1 MIGTKL
7 VQRYQIL
14 ERVGG
19 GGMAVVYKARCTLL
33 NRIVAVKVLR
43 HQFSVDED
51 FVRRFRRE
59 AQAAASLSHPNI
71 VNIYDVGQEKDI
83 YFIVME
89 YVEGETLKDLIDR
102 EGPLE
107 PARAVNITRQIANAL
122 YHAHYNK
129 IIHRDIKPH
138 NVLISKD
145 GRIKVADF
153 GIARAVTNTT
163 QTFSPNSLM
172 GSVHYFS
179 PEQAKGKLA
188 TEQSDLY
195 SLGIVLYEMLTKT
208 LPFDGDS
215 PVSIALK
222 HIQQTI
228 PPASRYNPS
237 IPQGLQ
243 AILEKLLAKDQ
254 SLRYESAIDLLSA
267 LRTWNTQAATQTA
280 EIDDNVEEEDTQVFT
295 PLTTSIKKKRFHFTE
310 AGKKNFRKW
319 SLIGLA
325 IVAAVTLAVL
335 GISSLAK
342 IWEVKEI
349 TLPSVLE
356 ESKENAVA
364 ILEAEGLTN
373 ITFDESHHDTIPKG
387 HVIRQRPGENQVVK
401 QNRNIELVISLG
413 PVLIEVPKVEGIE
426 DVRLA
431 ESNLQAVG
439 LDSKREYK
447 TSETKPNGYVLSQD
461 PLPGTKIPKNQKVTL
476 VVSSGPRPF
485 KMPNV
490 IDKNLEE
497 AEKILEDLGI
507 DVRRAWN
514 PSQGDSPGGI
524 VTDQTPGRDEEIK
537 PGDIVYLYL
546 RPYNKI
552 SKSVEVLLNPLVES
566 KVKIVITDSSG
577 EKTVAEETV
586 SGHFT
591 YSVTVT
597 GWETGTIRVYVNDG
611 QVDTIKF

>member
-43 HQFSVDED
+43 HQFSVDEE

-71 VNIYDVGQEKDI
+71 VNIYDVGQENDV

-102 EGPLE
+102 EAPLE

-122 YHAHYNK
+122 YHAHHNK

-163 QTFSPNSLM
+163 QTFSPKSLM

-179 PEQAKGKLA
+179 PEQARGQLA

-222 HIQQTI
+222 HIQQTV
-228 PPASRYNPS
+228 PPATRYNPS

-243 AILEKLLAKDQ
+243 VILAKMLAKDQ
-254 SLRYESAIDLLSA
+254 SQRYESAIDLLSA
-267 LRTWNTQAATQTA
+267 LRTWNTQAATEAAGT
-280 EIDDNVEEEDTQVFT
+280 DDKVEEEDTQVFLPVT
-295 PLTTSIKKKRFHFTE
+295 APAKKKFHLTDS
-310 AGKKNFRKW
+310 GKKRLRKW
-319 SLIGLA
+319 SLIGISIA
-325 IVAAVTLAVL
+325 AAVALAVL
-335 GISSLAK
+335 GISSLIK
-342 IWEVKEI
+342 FWEVKEI
-349 TLPSVLE
+349 TLPNVVE
-356 ESKENAVA
+356 EPKENAVA
-364 ILEAEGLTN
+364 ILKAEGLTN
-373 ITFDESHHDTIPKG
+373 ITFSESHHDSIPAN
-387 HVIRQRPGENQVVK
+387 HVIRQRPSANQVVK

-413 PVLIEVPKVEGIE
+413 PVLIEVPSVEGV
-426 DVRLA
+426 DVRVA
-431 ESNLQAVG
+431 ESDLQAVG
-439 LDSKREYK
+439 LTAVREYEY
-447 TSETKPNGYVLSQD
+447 SETHAKDIVIRQD
-461 PLPGTKIPKNQKVTL
+461 PLAGVEIAKNQEVKL
-476 VVSSGPRPF
+476 VVSAGPRPF
-485 KMPNV
+485 KMPSV
-490 IDKNLEE
+490 IGKSLDE
-497 AEKILEDLGI
+497 AEKVLADLKV

-524 VTDQTPGRDEEIK
+524 VTDQTPAASEEVK

-552 SKSVEVLLNPLVES
+552 SRTIELTLNPLAES
-566 KVKIVITDSSG
+566 RIRVVVKDIAG
-577 EKTVAEETV
+577 EEIVAEETV
-586 SGHFT
+586 SGRFEYT
-591 YSVTVT
+591 ITVT
-597 GWETGTIRVYVNDG
+597 GWETGSFSVYVNDG
-611 QVDTIKF
+611 LVDKINF

>member
-14 ERVGG
+14 ERIGG

-43 HQFSVDED
+43 HQFAVDEE

-71 VNIYDVGQEKDI
+71 VNIYDVGQENDI

-89 YVEGETLKDLIDR
+89 YVEGETLKDFIER
-102 EGPLE
+102 EAPLE

-153 GIARAVTNTT
+153 GIARAVTSNT
-163 QTFSPNSLM
+163 QTFSRNSLV

-222 HIQQTI
+222 HIQQTV
-228 PPASRYNPS
+228 PPATRYNPS
-237 IPQGLQ
+237 VPPGLQ
-243 AILEKLLAKDQ
+243 AILDKLLAKDQ
-254 SLRYESAIDLLSA
+254 SQRYESVIELLSA
-267 LRTWNTQAATQTA
+267 LRTWNTQAATGASET
-280 EIDDNVEEEDTQVFT
+280 DDKSEEEDTKVFA
-295 PLTTSIKKKRFHFTE
+295 PVAAPRKKFHLTD
-310 AGKKNFRKW
+310 AGKKRLRKW

-325 IVAAVTLAVL
+325 VAAAVALAVL
-335 GISSLAK
+335 GISSLVK
-342 IWEVKEI
+342 FWEVKEI
-349 TLPSVLE
+349 TVPSVVE
-356 ESKENAVA
+356 EPKENAVA
-364 ILEAEGLTN
+364 ILEAAGLRN
-373 ITFDESHHDTIPKG
+373 IAFSESHHDTIPAN
-387 HVIRQRPGENQVVK
+387 HVIRQKPGANQVVK
-401 QNRNIELVISLG
+401 QSRTIELVISLG
-413 PVLIEVPKVEGIE
+413 PVLIEVPPVEGL
-426 DVRLA
+426 DVRVA
-431 ESNLQAVG
+431 EANLQAVG
-439 LDSKREYK
+439 LKAVREYEY
-447 TSETKPNGYVLSQD
+447 SETHAADIVIRQD
-461 PLPGTKIPKNQKVTL
+461 PLAGVEIAKNQEVKL
-476 VVSSGPRPF
+476 VVSAGPRPF
-485 KMPNV
+485 KMPSV
-490 IDKNLEE
+490 IGKTLDE
-497 AEKILEDLGI
+497 AEKVLADLKV

-524 VTDQTPGRDEEIK
+524 VTDQTPAASEEVK

-552 SKSVEVLLNPLVES
+552 SRTIDITLNPLAES
-566 KVKIVITDSSG
+566 RIRVVVKDIVG
-577 EKTVAEETV
+577 EEIVAEETV
-586 SGHFT
+586 TGRYEYT
-591 YSVTVT
+591 ITVT
-597 GWETGTIRVYVNDG
+597 GWETGSISVYVNDG
-611 QVDTIKF
+611 LVDKINF

>member
-14 ERVGG
+14 ERIGG

-43 HQFSVDED
+43 HQFAVDEE

-71 VNIYDVGQEKDI
+71 VNIYDVGQENDI

-89 YVEGETLKDLIDR
+89 YVEGETLKDFIER
-102 EGPLE
+102 EAPLE

-153 GIARAVTNTT
+153 GIARAVTSNT
-163 QTFSPNSLM
+163 QTFSRNSLV

-222 HIQQTI
+222 HIQQTV
-228 PPASRYNPS
+228 PPATRYNPS
-237 IPQGLQ
+237 VPPGLQ
-243 AILEKLLAKDQ
+243 AILDKLLAKDQ
-254 SLRYESAIDLLSA
+254 SQRYESVIELLSA
-267 LRTWNTQAATQTA
+267 LRTWNTQAATGASET
-280 EIDDNVEEEDTQVFT
+280 DDKSEEEDTKVFA
-295 PLTTSIKKKRFHFTE
+295 PVAAPRKKFHLTD
-310 AGKKNFRKW
+310 AGKKRLRKW

-325 IVAAVTLAVL
+325 VAAAVALAVL
-335 GISSLAK
+335 GISSLVK
-342 IWEVKEI
+342 FWEVKEI
-349 TLPSVLE
+349 TVPSVVE
-356 ESKENAVA
+356 EPKENAVA
-364 ILEAEGLTN
+364 ILEAAGLRN
-373 ITFDESHHDTIPKG
+373 IAFSESHHDTIPAN
-387 HVIRQRPGENQVVK
+387 HVIRQKPGANQVVK
-401 QNRNIELVISLG
+401 QSRTIELVISLG
-413 PVLIEVPKVEGIE
+413 PVLIVVPPVEGL
-426 DVRLA
+426 DVRVA
-431 ESNLQAVG
+431 EANLQAVG
-439 LDSKREYK
+439 IKAVREYEY
-447 TSETKPNGYVLSQD
+447 SETHAADIVIRQD
-461 PLPGTKIPKNQKVTL
+461 PLAGVEIAKNQEVKL
-476 VVSSGPRPF
+476 VVSAGPRPF
-485 KMPNV
+485 KMPSV
-490 IDKNLEE
+490 IGKTLDE
-497 AEKILEDLGI
+497 AEKVLADLKV

-524 VTDQTPGRDEEIK
+524 VTDQTPAASEEVK

-552 SKSVEVLLNPLVES
+552 SRTIDITLNPLAES
-566 KVKIVITDSSG
+566 RIRVVVKDIVG
-577 EKTVAEETV
+577 EEIVAEETV
-586 SGHFT
+586 TGRYEYT
-591 YSVTVT
+591 ITVT
-597 GWETGTIRVYVNDG
+597 GWETGSISVYVNDG
-611 QVDTIKF
+611 LVDKINF

>member
-14 ERVGG
+14 ERIGG

-43 HQFSVDED
+43 HQFAVDEE

-71 VNIYDVGQEKDI
+71 VNIYDVGQENDI

-89 YVEGETLKDLIDR
+89 YVEGETLKDFIER
-102 EGPLE
+102 EAPLE

-153 GIARAVTNTT
+153 GIARAVTSNT
-163 QTFSPNSLM
+163 QTFSRNSLV

-222 HIQQTI
+222 HIQQTV
-228 PPASRYNPS
+228 PPATRYNPS
-237 IPQGLQ
+237 VPPGLQ
-243 AILEKLLAKDQ
+243 AILDKLLAKDQ
-254 SLRYESAIDLLSA
+254 SQRYESVIELLSA
-267 LRTWNTQAATQTA
+267 LRTWNTQAATGASET
-280 EIDDNVEEEDTQVFT
+280 DDKSEEEDTKVFAPVAT
-295 PLTTSIKKKRFHFTE
+295 PRKKFHLTD
-310 AGKKNFRKW
+310 AGKKRLRKW

-325 IVAAVTLAVL
+325 VAAAVALAVL
-335 GISSLAK
+335 GISSLVK
-342 IWEVKEI
+342 FWEVKEI
-349 TLPSVLE
+349 TVPSVVE
-356 ESKENAVA
+356 EPKENAVA
-364 ILEAEGLTN
+364 ILEAAGLRN
-373 ITFDESHHDTIPKG
+373 IAFSESHHDTIPAN
-387 HVIRQRPGENQVVK
+387 HVIRQKPGANQVVK
-401 QNRNIELVISLG
+401 QSRTIELVISLG
-413 PVLIEVPKVEGIE
+413 PVLIEVPPVEGL
-426 DVRLA
+426 DVRVA
-431 ESNLQAVG
+431 EANLQAVG
-439 LDSKREYK
+439 LKAVREYEY
-447 TSETKPNGYVLSQD
+447 SETHAADIVIRQD
-461 PLPGTKIPKNQKVTL
+461 PLAGVEIAKNQEVKL
-476 VVSSGPRPF
+476 VVSAGPRPF
-485 KMPNV
+485 KMPSV
-490 IDKNLEE
+490 IGKTLDE
-497 AEKILEDLGI
+497 AEKVLADLKV

-524 VTDQTPGRDEEIK
+524 VTDQTPAASEEVK

-552 SKSVEVLLNPLVES
+552 SRTIDITLNPLAES
-566 KVKIVITDSSG
+566 RIRVVVKDIVG
-577 EKTVAEETV
+577 EEIVAEETV
-586 SGHFT
+586 TGRYEYT
-591 YSVTVT
+591 ITVT
-597 GWETGTIRVYVNDG
+597 GWETGSISVYVNDG
-611 QVDTIKF
+611 LVDKINF

>member
-14 ERVGG
+14 ERIGG

-43 HQFSVDED
+43 HQFAVDEE

-71 VNIYDVGQEKDI
+71 VNIYDVGQENDI

-89 YVEGETLKDLIDR
+89 YVEGETLKDFIER
-102 EGPLE
+102 EAPLE

-153 GIARAVTNTT
+153 GIARAVTSNT
-163 QTFSPNSLM
+163 QTFSRNSLV

-222 HIQQTI
+222 HIQQTV
-228 PPASRYNPS
+228 PPATRYNPS
-237 IPQGLQ
+237 VPPGLQ
-243 AILEKLLAKDQ
+243 AILDKLLAKDQ
-254 SLRYESAIDLLSA
+254 SQRYESVIELLSA
-267 LRTWNTQAATQTA
+267 LRTWNTQAATGASET
-280 EIDDNVEEEDTQVFT
+280 DDKSEEEDTKVFA
-295 PLTTSIKKKRFHFTE
+295 PVAAPRKKFHLTD
-310 AGKKNFRKW
+310 AGKKRLRKW

-325 IVAAVTLAVL
+325 VAAAVALAVL
-335 GISSLAK
+335 GISSLVK
-342 IWEVKEI
+342 FWEVKEI
-349 TLPSVLE
+349 TVPSVVE
-356 ESKENAVA
+356 EPKENAVA
-364 ILEAEGLTN
+364 ILEAAGLRN
-373 ITFDESHHDTIPKG
+373 IAFSESHHDTIPAN
-387 HVIRQRPGENQVVK
+387 HVIRQKPGANQVVK
-401 QNRNIELVISLG
+401 QSRTIELVISLG
-413 PVLIEVPKVEGIE
+413 PVLIDVPPVEGL
-426 DVRLA
+426 DVRVA
-431 ESNLQAVG
+431 EANLQAVG
-439 LDSKREYK
+439 LKAVREYEY
-447 TSETKPNGYVLSQD
+447 SETHAADIVIRQD
-461 PLPGTKIPKNQKVTL
+461 PLAGVEIAKNQEVKL
-476 VVSSGPRPF
+476 VVSAGPRPF
-485 KMPNV
+485 KMPSV
-490 IDKNLEE
+490 IGKTLDE
-497 AEKILEDLGI
+497 AEKVLADLKV

-524 VTDQTPGRDEEIK
+524 VTDQTPAASEEVK

-552 SKSVEVLLNPLVES
+552 SRTIDITLNPLAES
-566 KVKIVITDSSG
+566 RIRVVVKDIVG
-577 EKTVAEETV
+577 EEIVAEETV
-586 SGHFT
+586 TGRYEYT
-591 YSVTVT
+591 ITVT
-597 GWETGTIRVYVNDG
+597 GWETGSISVYVNDG
-611 QVDTIKF
+611 LVDKINF

>member
-14 ERVGG
+14 ERIGG

-43 HQFSVDED
+43 HQFAVDEE

-71 VNIYDVGQEKDI
+71 VNIYDVGQENDI

-89 YVEGETLKDLIDR
+89 YVEGETLKDFIER
-102 EGPLE
+102 EAPLE

-153 GIARAVTNTT
+153 GIARAVTSNT
-163 QTFSPNSLM
+163 QTFSRNSLV

-222 HIQQTI
+222 HIQQTV
-228 PPASRYNPS
+228 PPATRYNPS
-237 IPQGLQ
+237 VPPGLQ
-243 AILEKLLAKDQ
+243 AILDKLLAKDQ
-254 SLRYESAIDLLSA
+254 SQRYESVIELLSA
-267 LRTWNTQAATQTA
+267 LRTWNTQAATGASET
-280 EIDDNVEEEDTQVFT
+280 DDKSEEEDTKVFA
-295 PLTTSIKKKRFHFTE
+295 PVAAPRKKFHLTD
-310 AGKKNFRKW
+310 AGKKRLRKW

-325 IVAAVTLAVL
+325 VAAAVALAVL
-335 GISSLAK
+335 GISSLVK
-342 IWEVKEI
+342 FWEVKEI
-349 TLPSVLE
+349 TVPSVVE
-356 ESKENAVA
+356 EPKENAVA
-364 ILEAEGLTN
+364 ILEAAGLRN
-373 ITFDESHHDTIPKG
+373 IAFSESHHDTIPAN
-387 HVIRQRPGENQVVK
+387 HVIRQKPGANQVVK
-401 QNRNIELVISLG
+401 QSRTIELVISLG
-413 PVLIEVPKVEGIE
+413 PVLIVVPPVEGL
-426 DVRLA
+426 DVRVA
-431 ESNLQAVG
+431 EANLQAVG
-439 LDSKREYK
+439 LKAVREYEY
-447 TSETKPNGYVLSQD
+447 SETHAADIVIRQD
-461 PLPGTKIPKNQKVTL
+461 PLAGVEIAKNQEVKL
-476 VVSSGPRPF
+476 VVSAGPRPF
-485 KMPNV
+485 KMPSV
-490 IDKNLEE
+490 IGKTLDE
-497 AEKILEDLGI
+497 AEKVLADLKV

-524 VTDQTPGRDEEIK
+524 VTDQTPAASEEVK

-552 SKSVEVLLNPLVES
+552 SRTIDITLNPLAES
-566 KVKIVITDSSG
+566 RIRVVVKDIVG
-577 EKTVAEETV
+577 EEIVAEETV
-586 SGHFT
+586 TGRYEYT
-591 YSVTVT
+591 ITVT
-597 GWETGTIRVYVNDG
+597 GWETGSISVYVNDG
-611 QVDTIKF
+611 LVDKINF

>member
-14 ERVGG
+14 ERIGG

-43 HQFSVDED
+43 HQFAVDEE

-71 VNIYDVGQEKDI
+71 VNIYDVGQENDI

-89 YVEGETLKDLIDR
+89 YVEGETLKDLIER
-102 EGPLE
+102 EAPLE

-163 QTFSPNSLM
+163 QTFSPNSLV

-222 HIQQTI
+222 HIQQTV

-237 IPQGLQ
+237 VPPGLQ
-243 AILEKLLAKDQ
+243 AILDKLLAKDQ
-254 SLRYESAIDLLSA
+254 SQRYESAIELLSA
-267 LRTWNTQAATQTA
+267 LRTWNTQAATETA
-280 EIDDNVEEEDTQVFT
+280 GADDKSEEEDTKVFT
-295 PLTTSIKKKRFHFTE
+295 PVAAPRKKFHLTD
-310 AGKKNFRKW
+310 AGKKRLRKW
-319 SLIGLA
+319 SLIGLS
-325 IVAAVTLAVL
+325 VAVAVTLAVL
-335 GISSLAK
+335 GISSLIK
-342 IWEVKEI
+342 FWEVKEI
-349 TLPSVLE
+349 TVPNVVE

-364 ILEAEGLTN
+364 ILEAAGLTN
-373 ITFDESHHDTIPKG
+373 IAFSESHHDTIPAN
-387 HVIRQRPGENQVVK
+387 HVIRQKPGANQVVK
-401 QNRNIELVISLG
+401 QNRTIELVISLG
-413 PVLIEVPKVEGIE
+413 PVLIDVPSVEGL
-426 DVRLA
+426 DVRVA
-431 ESNLQAVG
+431 EANLQAVG
-439 LDSKREYK
+439 LKAVREYEY
-447 TSETKPNGYVLSQD
+447 SETHAADIVIRQD
-461 PLPGTKIPKNQKVTL
+461 PLAGVQIAKDQEVKL
-476 VVSSGPRPF
+476 VVSAGPRPF

-490 IDKNLEE
+490 IGKTLDE
-497 AEKILEDLGI
+497 AENVLEDLKVE
-507 DVRRAWN
+507 VRRAWN

-524 VTDQTPGRDEEIK
+524 VTDQTPAASEEVK
-537 PGDIVYLYL
+537 PGEIVYLYL

-552 SKSVEVLLNPLVES
+552 SRTLEIALNPLVES
-566 KVKIVITDSSG
+566 KIRIVVKDIVG
-577 EKTVAEETV
+577 EEIVAEETV
-586 SGHFT
+586 SGRFEYT
-591 YSVTVT
+591 ITVT
-597 GWETGTIRVYVNDG
+597 GWETGSISVYVNDG
-611 QVDTIKF
+611 LVDKINF